1 MIWVA
6 LGLLVLAAFVV
17 TLPPLL
23 KGAKPGPSGAR
34 DLAVYRDQLKEID
47 VDQERGLITAAEA
60 EAARIEIK
68 RRILALTPEATAPVV
83 ETPRADGA
91 RPVAVAVGLL
101 LAAVSIGTYLALG
114 RPDLPAKP
122 YDPALERAAAAEDM
136 MREVEGMVD
145 KLAARLKTQPNDPTG
160 WRMLGWS
167 YLQMGRIDEGAA
179 ALKTAAAQ
187 DPGNSALRS
196 LLGEALVHQAGGK
209 VSPAALA
216 AFDEALKRD
225 AKDPRARFYK
235 GLAALQAGKDAE
247 AFEAWVAILRDGPK
261 DADWVPGIRAQALEL
276 AKKLK
281 RDAAE
286 VP

>member
-1 MIWVA
+1 MIWIA
-6 LGLLVLAAFVV
+6 LALLVLAAFVV
-17 TLPPLL
+17 VLPPLF
-23 KGAKPGPSGAR
+23 KAPPASPRGAR

-47 VDQERGLITAAEA
+47 VDQERGLITPAEA
-60 EAARIEIK
+60 GAARTEIK
-68 RRILALTPEATAPVV
+68 RRILALTPAAATPIGEAPH
-83 ETPRADGA
+83 ADGA
-91 RPVAVAVGLL
+91 RPVAVAVGLA
-101 LAAVSIGTYLALG
+101 LAAASFGTYLALG
-114 RPDLPAKP
+114 RPDLPARP
-122 YDPALERAAAAEDM
+122 YDPAQERAAEAEGM
-136 MREVEGMVD
+136 MREVEGMVA
-145 KLAARLKTQPNDPTG
+145 KLAARLKAQPNDPTG

-167 YLQMGRIDEGAA
+167 YLQMGRIDEGVE

-187 DPGNSALRS
+187 DAGNGALRS

-209 VSPAALA
+209 VSPAALS

-247 AFEAWVAILRDGPK
+247 AFDAWVAILRDGPK
-261 DADWVPGIRAQALEL
+261 DADWAPGIRAQALEL

-281 RDAAE
+281 RDAAD